1 MAGSLLVVFVHGW
14 SVTSTDTYGELPARL
29 KREAGKDGGPPLDI
43 RNIYL
48 GQYVS
53 FRDEVRLEDISRAF
67 DAAVADLLADVGGS
81 RRFVCITHSTGGP
94 VVRDWL
100 DRFYVRTNA
109 LAKCPLSHLIM
120 LAPANFGSALAQ
132 LGKSRLARLANWFD
146 GVEPGQ
152 RVLDWL
158 ELGSAEAFDLNSR
171 WITDYAALKL
181 TTSANPLF
189 LFVLTGDRIDRKL
202 YDHLNSYTGE
212 LGSDGVVRAA
222 AANLNAAYV
231 RLEQPQPNRGDSL
244 ARAKAKLRALEAAPP
259 KRSQRTAFKL
269 IPDASHSGDR
279 MGIMRSVTETGD
291 LHPTAEAILRCLQV
305 TDDAGYTKL
314 CNAFDAENAAHQ
326 APENRL
332 EIEHVPVLPD
342 RQYIHDPHSMLIFR
356 LIDDHGAHVQEADI
370 LLTAGPNNSPN
381 ELPEDFMSDRQA
393 NHRDPG
399 TITFFLNYAALAGSP
414 AIPGPKTLDSEARPE
429 LIPRGQ
435 YGLTIR
441 PRAAD
446 GIVLYLEGA
455 ISAAEH
461 DILDYV
467 VPNQTTLVDIV
478 LTRVVRSGV
487 FTFTR
492 QLAPRSFKND
502 PFGNPI

>member
-1 MAGSLLVVFVHGW
+1 MANSRLVVFVHGW
-14 SVTSTDTYGELPARL
+14 SVTNTDTYGELPARL
-29 KREAGKDGGPPLDI
+29 KREAGKDGGPPLDV
-43 RNIYL
+43 RNVYL

-67 DAAVADLLADVGGS
+67 DAAVADVMADVGAS
-81 RRFVCITHSTGGP
+81 RRFVCVTHSTGGP

-100 DRFYVRTNA
+100 DRFYVKPGK
-109 LAKCPLSHLIM
+109 LADCPLSHLIM

-158 ELGSAEAFDLNSR
+158 ELGSPEAFDLNSR
-171 WITDYAALKL
+171 WITDYAALKM
-181 TTSANPLF
+181 TAAANPQF

-222 AANLNAAYV
+222 AANLNATYV
-231 RLEQPQPNRGDSL
+231 RLEQLQPDRGDTL
-244 ARAKAKLRALEAAPP
+244 PRAKAKLRSLEVAAVQ
-259 KRSQRTAFKL
+259 RSPRTAFKI

-291 LHPTAEAILRCLQV
+291 LHPTAAAILRCLQV
-305 TDDAGYTKL
+305 TDNAAYASL
-314 CNAFDAENAAHQ
+314 CDGFDSENSAHQ
-326 APENRL
+326 APANRL
-332 EIEHVPVLPD
+332 EIEHVPVIPD

-356 LIDDHGAHVQEADI
+356 LLDDHGAHVQDVDI
-370 LLTAGPNNSPN
+370 LLTAGPSNSPN
-381 ELPEDFMSDRQA
+381 ELPEDFLADRQA
-393 NHRDPG
+393 NHRDAG
-399 TITFFLNYAALAGSP
+399 TITFFLNFASLAGSP
-414 AIPGPKTLDSEARPE
+414 AIPAADGSFVRPE
-429 LIPRGQ
+429 LIARGN

-441 PRAAD
+441 PRATD

-455 ISAAEH
+455 ISAATH

-467 VPNQTTLVDIV
+467 EPNQTTLVDIV

>member
-1 MAGSLLVVFVHGW
+1 MANSLLVVFVHGW
-14 SVTSTDTYGELPARL
+14 SVTNTDTYGELPARL
-29 KREAGKDGGPPLDI
+29 KREAGKDGGPPLDV

-67 DAAVADLLADVGGS
+67 DAATADLLAEAGGS
-81 RRFVCITHSTGGP
+81 RRFLCITHSTGGP

-100 DRFYVRTNA
+100 DRFYVKPGK
-109 LAKCPLSHLIM
+109 LADCPLSHLIM

-152 RVLDWL
+152 RVLEWL
-158 ELGSAEAFDLNSR
+158 ELGSPEAIDLNSR
-171 WITDYAALKL
+171 WIADYAALNL

-222 AANLNAAYV
+222 AANLNATYV
-231 RLEQPQPNRGDSL
+231 RLEQPQPDRGDTL
-244 ARAKAKLRALEAAPP
+244 ARAKAKLRSLDVAMV
-259 KRSQRTAFKL
+259 KRSPRTAFKI
-269 IPDASHSGDR
+269 IPGASHSGDR

-291 LHPTAEAILRCLQV
+291 LHPTAAAILRCLQV
-305 TDDAGYTKL
+305 TDNAGYAGL
-314 CNAFDAENAAHQ
+314 CDAFDNENSAHQ
-326 APENRL
+326 APANRL
-332 EIEHVPVLPD
+332 EIEHVPVIPD
-342 RQYIHDPHSMLIFR
+342 REYVHDPHSMLIFR
-356 LIDDHGAHVQEADI
+356 LLDDHGAHITEVDV
-370 LLTAGPNNSPN
+370 LMTAGPKNSPD
-381 ELPEDFMSDRQA
+381 ELPEDFLADRQA
-393 NHRDPG
+393 NHRDPSA
-399 TITFFLNYAALAGSP
+399 ITFFLNFAALAGSP
-414 AIPGPKTLDSEARPE
+414 AVPRPDGSIARPE
-429 LIPRGQ
+429 LITRGN
-435 YGLTIR
+435 YGLVIR
-441 PRAAD
+441 PRTVD
-446 GIVLYLEGA
+446 GVVLYLEGA
-455 ISAAEH
+455 ISAATNDLLE
-461 DILDYV
+461 YV
-467 VPNQTTLVDIV
+467 EQNQTTLVDIV

-502 PFGNPI
+502 AFGNPI

>member
-1 MAGSLLVVFVHGW
+1 MANSLLVVFVHGW

-29 KREAGKDGGPPLDI
+29 KREAGKDDGPPLDI

-48 GQYVS
+48 GQYIS
-53 FRDEVRLEDISRAF
+53 FRDEVRLEDIARAF
-67 DAAVADLLADVGGS
+67 DAAVADLMADVGGS

-100 DRFYVRTNA
+100 DRFFVQRDK
-109 LAKCPLSHLIM
+109 LADCPLSHLIM

-158 ELGSAEAFDLNSR
+158 ELGSAEAIDLNSR
-171 WITDYAALKL
+171 WIADYGALKL
-181 TTSANPLF
+181 TSSENPLF
-189 LFVLTGDRIDRKL
+189 LFVLTGDRIDRRL

-212 LGSDGVVRAA
+212 IGSDGVVRAA
-222 AANLNAAYV
+222 AANLNATYL
-231 RLEQPQPNRGDSL
+231 RLEQPQADRGDTL
-244 ARAKAKLRALEAAPP
+244 ARARTKLRSLGVAVVQ
-259 KRSQRTAFKL
+259 RSPRTAFKL
-269 IPDASHSGDR
+269 IPDASHSGER
-279 MGIMRSVTETGD
+279 MGIMGSVTETGD
-291 LHPTAEAILRCLQV
+291 LHPTAQAILRCLRV
-305 TDDAGYTKL
+305 NDAAGYASL

-326 APENRL
+326 APANRL
-332 EIEHVPVLPD
+332 EIEHVPVIPD
-342 RQYIHDPHSMLIFR
+342 RVYIHDPHSMLIFR
-356 LIDDHGAHVQEADI
+356 LLDDHGARMPEVDI

-381 ELPEDFMSDRQA
+381 ELPEGFLADRQA
-393 NHRDPG
+393 NRRDPG
-399 TITFFLNYAALAGSP
+399 TITLFLNLAAMAGSP
-414 AIPGPKTLDSEARPE
+414 AIPGPDGSQARPE
-429 LIPRGQ
+429 LIARGN

-441 PRAAD
+441 PRATD

-455 ISAAEH
+455 ISAAAH

-467 VPNQTTLVDIV
+467 EPNQTTLVDIV
-478 LTRVVRSGV
+478 LTRVVRSGL
-487 FTFTR
+487 FTFTK

-502 PFGNPI
+502 PFGNAI

>member
-1 MAGSLLVVFVHGW
+1 MTNPLLVVFVHGW

-29 KREAGKDGGPPLDI
+29 KREAAKSGGPPLDV

-53 FRDEVRLEDISRAF
+53 FRDEVRLEDIARAF
-67 DAAVADLLADVGGS
+67 DAAITDLLGAIGGS
-81 RRFVCITHSTGGP
+81 RRIVCITHSTGGP

-100 DRFYVRTNA
+100 DRFYVRPGR
-109 LAKCPLSHLIM
+109 LGQCPLSHLIM

-158 ELGSAEAFDLNSR
+158 ELGSPEAFDLNSR
-171 WITDYAALKL
+171 WITGYDALKL
-181 TTSANPLF
+181 TTAANPLF

-222 AANLNAAYV
+222 AANLNATYV
-231 RLEQPQPNRGDSL
+231 RLEQAQPDRGDTL
-244 ARAKAKLRALEAAPP
+244 ARAKTKLRGLVVAAVQHAP
-259 KRSQRTAFKL
+259 RTAFKI
-269 IPDASHSGDR
+269 IPGASHSGDR
-279 MGIMRSVTETGD
+279 MGIMRSVTQTSD

-305 TDDAGYTKL
+305 TDDAGYASL
-314 CNAFDAENAAHQ
+314 CAAFESENAAHQ
-326 APENRL
+326 APANRL
-332 EIEHVPVLPD
+332 EIEHVPVIPD
-342 RQYIHDPHSMLIFR
+342 REYIHDPHSMLIFR
-356 LIDDHGAHVQEADI
+356 LLDDHGAHVQEVDI

-381 ELPEDFMSDRQA
+381 ELPEDFLSDRQG

-399 TITFFLNYAALAGSP
+399 TITFFLNFAAMAGSDP
-414 AIPGPKTLDSEARPE
+414 IPGPDDTIARPA
-429 LIPRGQ
+429 LVARGN

-455 ISAAEH
+455 ISAAAH

-467 VPNQTTLVDIV
+467 EPNQTTLVDIV

-487 FTFTR
+487 FTLTK

-502 PFGNPI
+502 PFGNPV

>member
-1 MAGSLLVVFVHGW
+1 MANSLLVVFVHGW
-14 SVTSTDTYGELPARL
+14 SVTNTDTYGELPARL
-29 KREAGKDGGPPLDI
+29 KREAGKDGGPPLDV

-53 FRDEVRLEDISRAF
+53 FRDEVRVEDIARAF
-67 DAAVADLLADVGGS
+67 DAAVADVMADAGAS

-100 DRFYVRTNA
+100 DRFYVKPGK
-109 LAKCPLSHLIM
+109 LAGCPLSHLIM

-132 LGKSRLARLANWFD
+132 LGKGRLARLANWFD

-158 ELGSAEAFDLNSR
+158 ELGSPEAIDLNAR

-181 TTSANPLF
+181 TAMAHPLF

-222 AANLNAAYV
+222 AANLNATYV
-231 RLEQPQPNRGDSL
+231 RLEQPQPDKGDTL
-244 ARAKAKLRALEAAPP
+244 PRAKVKLRSLEVAAVVRAP
-259 KRSQRTAFKL
+259 RTAFKI

-291 LHPTAEAILRCLQV
+291 LHPTAAAILRCLKV
-305 TDDAGYTKL
+305 TDDAGYVSL
-314 CNAFDAENAAHQ
+314 CDTFDGENGAHQ
-326 APENRL
+326 APGNRL
-332 EIEHVPVLPD
+332 EIEHVPVIPD
-342 RQYIHDPHSMLIFR
+342 REYIHDPHSMLTFR
-356 LIDDHGAHVQEADI
+356 LLDDHGAHVQEVDI

-381 ELPEDFMSDRQA
+381 ELPEDFLADRQA

-399 TITFFLNYAALAGSP
+399 TITFFLNFAAMAGSP
-414 AIPGPKTLDSEARPE
+414 AIPGPDGSVVRCELVAR
-429 LIPRGQ
+429 GN

-441 PRAAD
+441 PRATD

-455 ISAAEH
+455 ISAAAH
-461 DILDYV
+461 DILEYV
-467 VPNQTTLVDIV
+467 EPNQTTLVDIV

-502 PFGNPI
+502 AFGNPV

>member
-1 MAGSLLVVFVHGW
+1 MANPLLVVFVHGW

-29 KREAGKDGGPPLDI
+29 KREASTSGGPPLDV

-94 VVRDWL
+94 VVRAWL
-100 DRFYVRTNA
+100 DRFYVQTKM
-109 LAKCPLSHLIM
+109 LANCPLSHLIM

-132 LGKSRLARLANWFD
+132 LGKSRIARLANWFD

-158 ELGSAEAFDLNSR
+158 ELGSSEGFDLNSR

-181 TTSANPLF
+181 TTSANPVF

-212 LGSDGVVRAA
+212 SGSDGVVRAA
-222 AANLNAAYV
+222 AANLNATYV
-231 RLEQPQPNRGDSL
+231 RLEQPQPDRGDSL
-244 ARAKAKLRALEAAPP
+244 ARAKTRLRTLAPTLV

-279 MGIMRSVTETGD
+279 MGILRSVTEAGD
-291 LHPTAEAILRCLQV
+291 LHPTAAAILRCLQV
-305 TDDAGYTKL
+305 TDYAGYISL
-314 CNAFDAENAAHQ
+314 CDAFDAESATHQ
-326 APENRL
+326 APANRL

-342 RQYIHDPHSMLIFR
+342 REYIHDPHSMLIFR
-356 LIDDHGAHVQEADI
+356 LLDDHGAHVQEVDI
-370 LLTAGPNNSPN
+370 LLTAGPNNSPD
-381 ELPEDFMSDRQA
+381 ELPEDFLADRQA

-399 TITFFLNYAALAGSP
+399 TITFFLNFAALAGSP
-414 AIPGPKTLDSEARPE
+414 AIPGPKGSEARPE
-429 LIPRGQ
+429 LIPRGN
-435 YGLTIR
+435 YGLMIR

-446 GIVLYLEGA
+446 GIVLYLEGV
-455 ISAAEH
+455 ISAAAH

-467 VPNQTTLVDIV
+467 EPNQTTLVDIV

-487 FTFTR
+487 FTFTK
-492 QLAPRSFKND
+492 QVAPRSFKND